1 MWWTSWGDSLRRLD
15 HGLIYCMISGSFTPW
30 IVIALRDW
38 WGRDAM
44 LVWIWMLAAMGMVFK
59 FSVSTLGMKDAKRA
73 ARLELIGQV
82 RHAVQLEI
90 RA

>member
-1 MWWTSWGDSLRRLD
+1 
-15 HGLIYCMISGSFTPW
+15 
-30 IVIALRDW
+30 
-38 WGRDAM
+38 M

-90 RA
+90 RV

>member
-1 MWWTSWGDSLRRLD
+1 
-15 HGLIYCMISGSFTPW
+15 
-30 IVIALRDW
+30 
-38 WGRDAM
+38 
-44 LVWIWMLAAMGMVFK
+44 MLAAMGMVFK

-90 RA
+90 RV